1 MAHPPPKDATELWP
15 DPLNPGKM
23 LKLELSSTATSGFKG
38 VTKATGKMWQAR
50 LLIDGELRHVKSSR
64 RKRECAIA
72 LAQAKEMLAEE
83 KRVKELCSKWHPRPA
98 AARLEGPFSMPVP
111 ALGES
116 NEKAVPMKRDGTFF
130 GLQGAEARQ
139 FRALLGGARWPE

>member
-1 MAHPPPKDATELWP
+1 MCRRNGVFEAPFLFVVSCAAADSSSNGSPPPKEATELWP

-38 VTKATGKMWQAR
+38 VTKATGKIWQAR

-72 LAQAKEMLAEE
+72 LAQAKEMLAGE
-83 KRVKELCSKWHPRPA
+83 KRVKRE
-98 AARLEGPFSMPVP
+98 
-111 ALGES
+111 
-116 NEKAVPMKRDGTFF
+116 
-130 GLQGAEARQ
+130 
-139 FRALLGGARWPE
+139 RALLQMASPARRRQVGGPLLHACAGTR